1 MSNYRYQ
8 VGGSLPIDAQ
18 TYVVRQAD
26 HDLLNGLKAGE
37 FCYVLNARQMGKS
50 SLRVRAIQRL
60 QAEGYACATVDLSEI
75 GTADISPD
83 EWYAGI
89 IDSIASRLDLYDR
102 FDLDHWWTKNQA
114 ISNVKRLSKFIESVL
129 LTEIQSPI
137 AIFIDEIDSVLN
149 LSFCV
154 DDFFAV
160 IRACYNRR
168 AESTQYQRLTFAIF
182 GVATPADLIRDHQLA
197 TPFNIGRAIELV
209 GFRLS
214 AVQPLEVGIREKAE
228 NPMAVLQAVLEWTGG
243 QPFLTQKVCQLVS
256 KLPYIIADG
265 SEEITVERLIR
276 KEIIENWEAKD
287 EPEHLRT
294 IRDRILISPN
304 CDHLLNLYSEIL
316 EDKNTYAKST
326 KVQLEL
332 RLTGIIVKKEGQL
345 CSINKVYK
353 SIFNPE
359 WIDECMRLRQI
370 EIEENSHP
378 YKPSDIAN
386 FIAPTNN
393 DEEANDLLSSSI
405 TLRFQEV
412 DCTKFE
418 ILFGS
423 IVNFSADVIVNSDD
437 ELISMKNKISASI
450 RYSGGNEIYLESRKF
465 SPLYCGEIGI
475 TSAGKLSAKKIFHAS
490 ISSEAALSEVN
501 LLVKRIAIKCLQEC
515 HNSGYTSIVFPL
527 LGYETNKI
535 SIEESIVSILDGCI
549 TFYRESTYL
558 LKSITIVSHIDL
570 NKSIIQLIQNRAQQL
585 DFNLSEENLLEPQ
598 SKTVETLSDHCLTR
612 LSWLNANHYSSLD
625 KLLKQSDFEMANQLT
640 TLILARLLDRKQLK
654 IYQSTDFLKIPRTDL
669 NLLDALW
676 TKYSDGRFGFS
687 AQKVLWDF
695 YKSQI
700 VDDEAWMDS
709 MSEFT
714 EYVGWMNKGFW
725 VEPEELNFS
734 MDAPPGHLPALFA
747 PCWVGGSRLATL
759 KYFFDYLD
767 RLAFQPWHSSSL

>member
-50 SLRVRAIQRL
+50 SLRVRAIQQL

-182 GVATPADLIRDHQLA
+182 GVATPADLIRDRQLA
-197 TPFNIGRAIELV
+197 TPFNIGRAIELL

-228 NPMAVLQAVLEWTGG
+228 NPMAVLQAILGWTGG

-294 IRDRILISPN
+294 IRDRILLSPN
-304 CDHLLNLYSEIL
+304 QYELISMYKEIILKGFILSKNSSE
-316 EDKNTYAKST
+316 Y
-326 KVQLEL
+326 LEL
-332 RLTGIIVKKEGQL
+332 RLTGIAV
-345 CSINKVYK
+345 
-353 SIFNPE
+353 
-359 WIDECMRLRQI
+359 
-370 EIEENSHP
+370 
-378 YKPSDIAN
+378 
-386 FIAPTNN
+386 
-393 DEEANDLLSSSI
+393 
-405 TLRFQEV
+405 
-412 DCTKFE
+412 
-418 ILFGS
+418 
-423 IVNFSADVIVNSDD
+423 
-437 ELISMKNKISASI
+437 KNKDKIISTSKIYQAIAS
-450 RYSGGNEIYLESRKF
+450 
-465 SPLYCGEIGI
+465 
-475 TSAGKLSAKKIFHAS
+475 KI
-490 ISSEAALSEVN
+490 I
-501 LLVKRIAIKCLQEC
+501 
-515 HNSGYTSIVFPL
+515 
-527 LGYETNKI
+527 LGYEYYSISQYPSLDLFLNQKDRELSSIRHLISAIHQKSKDYKTSQKLSMDLDIEANTQSSKERHYQALQILLESQNFKEANETTTTIIANLFSQTELKVYRITDFQKI
-535 SIEESIVSILDGCI
+535 S
-549 TFYRESTYL
+549 REDIYA
-558 LKSITIVSHIDL
+558 ID
-570 NKSIIQLIQNRAQQL
+570 
-585 DFNLSEENLLEPQ
+585 
-598 SKTVETLSDHCLTR
+598 
-612 LSWLNANHYSSLD
+612 Y
-625 KLLKQSDFEMANQLT
+625 
-640 TLILARLLDRKQLK
+640 
-654 IYQSTDFLKIPRTDL
+654 
-669 NLLDALW
+669 LW
-676 TKYSDGRFGFS
+676 TKYSHGRFGWS
-687 AQKVLWDF
+687 PQKNIWNAFLNPNDNNWHENIILF
-695 YKSQI
+695 LEQ
-700 VDDEAWMDS
+700 
-709 MSEFT
+709 
-714 EYVGWMNKGFW
+714 VGWMENGKW
-725 VEPEELNFS
+725 IDQDDIKFS
-734 MDAPPGHLPALFA
+734 LDAPLGHLPAIFA
-747 PCWVGGSRLATL
+747 PYWGNISRRTIL
-759 KYFFDYLD
+759 KYFFDHLES
-767 RLAFQPWHSSSL
+767 QMS